1 MRYLIFLW
9 GDWVVPLR
17 FVWKSMDLPDTL
29 IERVKQRCAP
39 AHGSEGSRLLIG
51 LLVGLSQKFHGGV
64 GRMHVFSDSNCEFD
78 ITSRLA
84 LLDGEV
90 LQQAQLIG
98 RVLFSMMPFGQVV
111 SSP

>member
-1 MRYLIFLW
+1 
-9 GDWVVPLR
+9 
-17 FVWKSMDLPDTL
+17 MDLPNAL
-29 IERVKQRCAP
+29 VERVKQSCAP
-39 AHGSEGSRLLIG
+39 AHGSKGGRFLIRLL
-51 LLVGLSQKFHGGV
+51 VSLSQEFHCRV
-64 GRMHVFSDSNCEFD
+64 RRVHVLSDRNREFD
-78 ITSRLA
+78 IASRLV